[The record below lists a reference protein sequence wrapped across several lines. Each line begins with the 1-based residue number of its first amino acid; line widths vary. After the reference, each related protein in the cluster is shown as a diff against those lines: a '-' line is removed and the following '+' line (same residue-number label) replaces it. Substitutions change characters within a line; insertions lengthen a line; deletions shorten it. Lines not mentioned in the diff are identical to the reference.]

1 MEYTKIEGKS
11 TGYYGLI
18 ALFGILAILGIYEFF
33 LTLQAGQGDL
43 GVSNRV
49 PWGITIIM
57 VEFLKGASVGLLLF
71 STLGYVFGKDEF
83 KPFSR
88 ISAFMGIILLIVAIA
103 IIVGELGKP
112 LRFINVFVYG
122 LGNLDSIF
130 AINAFLY
137 SGYILVSAAYLWSI
151 FGEKLQLAKTL
162 GILVIAL
169 AAAVI
174 TASGAT
180 FGFISARELWFSPI
194 LPLLYIVVAL
204 VSGVSLLIL
213 IIIATA
219 KLAHKPLDE
228 KIVTKLGKFLL
239 VFLLIFACI
248 VFIEILT
255 KVYPFGGEEEIK
267 FLLNGPYSSI
277 FWIGQILIGIVLPA
291 GILIAAGKSLY
302 SMAAASLLSLIGA
315 FSEKFSLIIAGQDT
329 TQFQV
334 VERAVM
340 GFEGEAALYSV
351 SAAEFALIL
360 GAIGAFGILYLIG
373 LRMIKLLPS
382 H

>member
-57 VEFLKGASVGLLLF
+57 VEFLKGASVGLLLL

-83 KPFSR
+83 KPVSR
-88 ISAFMGIILLIVAIA
+88 ISAYLAIILLLVAMA
-103 IIVGELGKP
+103 TIVGELGKP
-112 LRFINVFVYG
+112 MRFINVFAYG

-151 FGEKLQLAKTL
+151 FSEKLQLAKIF
-162 GILVIAL
+162 GILAIAL

-194 LPLLYIVVAL
+194 LPLLSIAAAL

-213 IIIATA
+213 MIAATSR
-219 KLAHKPLDE
+219 LAQKPLDE
-228 KIVTKLGKFLL
+228 KIVTRLGKFLL
-239 VFLLIFACI
+239 TFLLIFAFI
-248 VFIEILT
+248 VLIEILT

-267 FLLNGPYSSI
+267 FLLNGPYSST
-277 FWIGQILIGIVLPA
+277 FWIGLILIGIVLPV

-302 SMAAASLLSLIGA
+302 NVAAASLLSLVGA
-315 FSEKFSLIIAGQDT
+315 FSEKFGLIIAGQDM

-340 GFEGEAALYSV
+340 GLEGEAALYSV
-351 SAAEFALIL
+351 SAAEFAIIL
-360 GAIGAFGILYLIG
+360 GAIGAIGILYIIG
-373 LRMIKLLPS
+373 LRTIKLLPS